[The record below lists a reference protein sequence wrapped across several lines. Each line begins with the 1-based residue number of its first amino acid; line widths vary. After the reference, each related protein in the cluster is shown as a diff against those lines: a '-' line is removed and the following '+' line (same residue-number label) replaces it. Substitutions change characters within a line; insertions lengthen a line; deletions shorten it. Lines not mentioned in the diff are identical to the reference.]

1 MRIYRISHFADLSG
15 EGGRRASARWH
26 HKGRPV
32 VYCAGNAAAAMLEAI
47 TYIARDDPGL
57 LPSTFQLL
65 EIELPDEVKREV
77 VSLTRLS
84 ADWKRNLAHTRS
96 LGEQWLR
103 RQATAVLVVPSAL
116 APDTNN
122 FLLNPAHP
130 ELQPPRRGRIHIV
143 RAERYPFDSRLFQIG
158 PKARR

>member
-15 EGGRRASARWH
+15 EGGRRAGARWH

-47 TYIARDDPGL
+47 AYIARGDPAL

-77 VSLTRLS
+77 VSLTRLP
-84 ADWKRNLAHTRS
+84 ADWKQNLAHTRG
-96 LGEQWLR
+96 LGAQWLR
-103 RQATAVLVVPSAL
+103 RQATAVLVVPSVL
-116 APDTNN
+116 
-122 FLLNPAHP
+122 
-130 ELQPPRRGRIHIV
+130 G
-143 RAERYPFDSRLFQIG
+143 
-158 PKARR
+158 